1 MPTVGSTDGQNVF
14 VTTLRRAPRL
24 LAALLA
30 PALLLSG
37 CGGDGGSDKPKAE
50 PTADLPQG
58 NVEVPE
64 GITLTK
70 AGTQL
75 KFGEPAYVAYEPN
88 TQRSSVLSMTV
99 DSVQLGAMR
108 DFAAYQLDDRTKKSR
123 PYYVRVVVK
132 NEGVGDL
139 SRAPVPLLAVND
151 SNALVQPSSF
161 TTNTFAKCPSA
172 PLPAGFVGGK
182 AYTGCLV
189 YLVPDGGTLV
199 EMSYR
204 PLQAFEP
211 ITWKG
216 AVLPATPVKDKKK
229 AGGQGKKSK
238 NKKKAKP

>member
-1 MPTVGSTDGQNVF
+1 MR
-14 VTTLRRAPRL
+14 VTSLRRAPRAL
-24 LAALLA
+24 IAAVLA
-30 PALLLSG
+30 PVLLLSG
-37 CGGDGGSDKPKAE
+37 CGGDGKDKPKAE
-50 PTADLPQG
+50 PTADLPKG

-75 KFGEPAYVAYEPN
+75 KFGEPAFVAYEPN
-88 TQRSSVLSMTV
+88 TKRNSVLSMTV
-99 DSVQLGAMR
+99 DSVQLGKMT

-132 NEGVGDL
+132 NEGTGDL
-139 SRAPVPLLAVND
+139 SRAAVPLLAVND

-161 TTNTFAKCPSA
+161 TTDTFAKCPSA

-216 AVLPATPVKDKKK
+216 AVLPAATPKKKAAEKKKGDKKKGDKKK
-229 AGGQGKKSK
+229 A
-238 NKKKAKP
+238 NP